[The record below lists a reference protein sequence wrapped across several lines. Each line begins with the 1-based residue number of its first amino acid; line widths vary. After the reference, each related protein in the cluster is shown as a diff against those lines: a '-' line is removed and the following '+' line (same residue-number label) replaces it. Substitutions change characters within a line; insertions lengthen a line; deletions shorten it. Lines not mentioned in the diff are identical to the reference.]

1 MIEKAS
7 FWQRL
12 CALENDIMRMELKEW
27 GVSMARTTKVK
38 IFGMEYSLKG
48 VENPDYVERL
58 ASYVDRK
65 MREISENSS
74 LVSTVKIA
82 VLAALRIADELHE
95 ERKAQGLP
103 PLSPEERIK
112 GLIEVIDKEVD
123 SR

>member
-1 MIEKAS
+1 
-7 FWQRL
+7 
-12 CALENDIMRMELKEW
+12 
-27 GVSMARTTKVK
+27 MARTTKVK

-48 VENPDYVERL
+48 VENPEYVERL

-74 LVSTVKIA
+74 VVSTVKIA

-112 GLIEVIDKEVD
+112 GLIEVIDKEIVK
-123 SR
+123 